1 MSFYKI
7 SFFARQFIANDRW
20 LYKII
25 KLAPASNVRHRRIFA
40 AIRARSSTI
49 VTYKA
54 RVHELH
60 TLGKP
65 PAPASAS
72 SACRASSANLAA
84 SASSACRASSA
95 NLAASAASACR
106 ASSPAPAGSSAR
118 EQLAHRWAYRGRRLT
133 SRPRPRTSFPST
145 SCPT

>member
-1 MSFYKI
+1 MSSYKI

-40 AIRARSSTI
+40 ALRARSSTI

-72 SACRASSANLAA
+72 SACRNALSTNLATLDNTDHA
-84 SASSACRASSA
+84 LR
-95 NLAASAASACR
+95 
-106 ASSPAPAGSSAR
+106 
-118 EQLAHRWAYRGRRLT
+118 Q
-133 SRPRPRTSFPST
+133 SRPRACLLHMLQHTLFIACHPAEDDMLLVQVCR
-145 SCPT
+145 SCKHQLELRVVGVWS